1 MYFSRFFKPN
11 FRNFKIIIITYC
23 TCIHVHVDLHYFV
36 SFFFAFLYSFSLPP
50 SLLPSLSSS
59 LPLLLID
66 QFPLISDDLV
76 NSHYLLL
83 CCIDMLCAAAIIG
96 KRQELLSPDFTPPSL
111 PAVTPDCDSAHSLP
125 MDDYPTIIPELC
137 RQFSGN
143 YVCTCTCIMCLYVL
157 FTCKHRNACIHV
169 MCTCACNL

>member
-1 MYFSRFFKPN
+1 MYFSRFLSQILGISN
-11 FRNFKIIIITYC
+11 NYYNLLYMYSYTCRC
-23 TCIHVHVDLHYFV
+23 TLLCL
-36 SFFFAFLYSFSLPP
+36 FLFCFSIF
-50 SLLPSLSSS
+50 LLSPSLSSS

-143 YVCTCTCIMCLYVL
+143 YMYTCTCI
-157 FTCKHRNACIHV
+157 
-169 MCTCACNL
+169 CTCSTCV

>member
-1 MYFSRFFKPN
+1 MYS
-11 FRNFKIIIITYC
+11 C
-23 TCIHVHVDLHYFV
+23 TCRFTLLCL
-36 SFFFAFLYSFSLPP
+36 FLFCFSIFLLSPFLPP
-50 SLLPSLSSS
+50 SFPPSPPPSLS
-59 LPLLLID
+59 LLLID

-111 PAVTPDCDSAHSLP
+111 PAVTPDCDSTHSLP

-143 YVCTCTCIMCLYVL
+143 YMYTCTFMMCLYVL
-157 FTCKHRNACIHV
+157 FTCTVHV
-169 MCTCACNL
+169 ICTCTCNL